1 MAGLKIT
8 HLPTGADFLFNEE
21 GLDSLTES
29 YGASWNPEK
38 VFGKM
43 DPILSYSN
51 TERKIG
57 FSILLTADS
66 DKEQAEMLARIMYP
80 TYSNNN
86 ALSLKEPPLL
96 RIEFGKYL
104 RSGKG
109 RGLLCACES
118 FDLER
123 GSYYFQGQSLV
134 PADLQS
140 GEILIKFGV
149 IPLHEYDLGWFQ
161 VTDLEAMAEIA
172 KANTTFETR
181 IDPVTKRTIRD
192 RKTKDPIQFPVMPKI
207 DENTKVY
214 QFGSSTPKR
223 VTFSNRIINQVFTSN
238 NPTGLFA
245 LKPTKEEKG

>member
-8 HLPTGADFLFNEE
+8 HLPTGADFLFNED

-57 FSILLTADS
+57 FSIILTGDN
-66 DKEQAEMLARIMYP
+66 DIEQAEMLARIMYP
-80 TYSNNN
+80 TYSNKN

-134 PADLQS
+134 PEALES
-140 GEILIKFGV
+140 GEILIRFGV

-161 VTDLEAMAEIA
+161 VTDLEAKAEIA
-172 KANTTFETR
+172 EANITYVR
-181 IDPVTKRTIRD
+181 QRDKKGRTIRD
-192 RKTKDPIQFPVMPKI
+192 KAGEPILKAIKPQI

-238 NPTGLFA
+238 NPAGLFA
-245 LKPTKEEKG
+245 LKPTEEEKG